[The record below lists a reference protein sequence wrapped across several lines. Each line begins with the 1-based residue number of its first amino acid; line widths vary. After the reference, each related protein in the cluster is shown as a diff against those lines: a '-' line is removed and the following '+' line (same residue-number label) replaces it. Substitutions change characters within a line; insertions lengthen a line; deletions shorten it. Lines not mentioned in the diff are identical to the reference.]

1 MTTDRT
7 TRIRRSAALGVRTAA
22 LGLAAALFCAPLAV
36 HAQPAGQPAQKP
48 GAIETVT
55 LQNADSPLVA
65 VRLMFDA
72 GSIHDPAG
80 KEGLAALTAYMIG
93 RAGTQKHSYSEL
105 LEALYPMSAAID
117 VSIDREAA
125 VFSTLIHRDKL
136 AELTALLQEVLLQPA
151 FAESDFTR
159 NKENLLT
166 YLTAT
171 LRSSSD
177 ELLGLEAIQTEIF
190 AGHPYGHPAEGTV
203 EGLRALTL
211 DDVKAFYKQHYTRA
225 NLMLGVAGGY
235 PGSYLGGLETALA
248 ALPAG
253 TKGRRELPAPAK
265 VNGRQF
271 RLIQKETASVGIH
284 WGYPLPLNR
293 AHPDYYPLMVA
304 NSFLGEHRT
313 SHGRL
318 MQQMRRDR
326 GLNYGDYSYI
336 EFWPSPPSTSNPEPG
351 VPRRQQ
357 YFSVWVRPVVP
368 ETAHFALRASLH
380 EVDRLRNNG
389 LTKEEFE
396 LTRDFLLN
404 YSKLWAQTL
413 PDRLGFHLDSRF
425 YGMPYYIDEIDKRV
439 KGLTVEQVNA
449 AVKKYI
455 TTDAYTAVLVTGDAA
470 GLKAA
475 LQSEAPSPMTYN
487 SPPKPEVA
495 EDDKTI
501 EKLAVKPTAVEIVPV
516 DQVFQ
521 K

>member
-1 MTTDRT
+1 MTDRKMH
-7 TRIRRSAALGVRTAA
+7 RASA
-22 LGLAAALFCAPLAV
+22 LGLAAALACSAALAPAAPALAQ
-36 HAQPAGQPAQKP
+36 AQAQTQSRS
-48 GAIETVT
+48 GIETVT
-55 LQNADSPLVA
+55 LPNADSPLVA

-72 GSIHDPAG
+72 GSIYDPAG
-80 KEGLAALTAYMIG
+80 KEGLAALTAYMLG

-117 VSIDREAA
+117 VNVDREVA
-125 VFSTLIHRDKL
+125 VFSGLIHRDKL
-136 AELTALLQEVLLQPA
+136 AEFSGLLQEVLLQPA
-151 FAESDFTR
+151 FTDSDFTR

-171 LRSSSD
+171 LRSSND

-203 EGLRALTL
+203 EGLRAITL
-211 DDVKAFYKQHYTRA
+211 DDVKAFYKQRYTRA
-225 NLMLGVAGGY
+225 NLLLGVAGGY
-235 PGSYLGGLETALA
+235 PGTYLGSLETALA

-253 TKGRRELPAPAK
+253 TRGRRELPTPAK
-265 VNGRQF
+265 AEGRDF
-271 RLIQKETASVGIH
+271 KLIQKETASVGIH

-293 AHPDYYPLMVA
+293 SDADYYPLMVA

-318 MQQMRRDR
+318 MQQLRRDR

-357 YFSVWVRPVVP
+357 FFSVWVRPVVP
-368 ETAHFALRASLH
+368 ENAHFALRASLH
-380 EVDRLRNNG
+380 QVDRLRETG

-413 PDRLGFHLDSRF
+413 SDRLGFHLDSRY
-425 YGMPYYIDEIDKRV
+425 YGMPYYIDEIDRRV

-455 TTDAYTAVLVTGDAA
+455 TTDAFTAVLVTGDAA
-470 GLKAA
+470 GLKTA
-475 LQSEAPSPMTYN
+475 LEKGAPSPLSYN

-495 EDDKTI
+495 ADDKTI
-501 EKLAVKPTAVEIVPV
+501 EKLPVKPAAIEIVPV

-521 K
+521 KK